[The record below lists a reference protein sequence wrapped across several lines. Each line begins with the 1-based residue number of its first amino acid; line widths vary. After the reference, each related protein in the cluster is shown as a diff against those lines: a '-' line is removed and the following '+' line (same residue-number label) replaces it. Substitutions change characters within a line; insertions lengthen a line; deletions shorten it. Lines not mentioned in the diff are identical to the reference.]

1 MIPSLADLRSMP
13 GSAVL
18 VALRDALFE
27 EADRIGGVEAA
38 FRPNGW
44 DAGRASAHHA
54 LAAAGEIVERL
65 RQFGEEAKARKQAPH
80 SLILVLAD
88 AARSALVIERQ
99 RQEARSEPTAPTAEE
114 GADVVTAA

>member
-1 MIPSLADLRSMP
+1 MP

-54 LAAAGEIVERL
+54 LAAAGEIVEAI
-65 RQFGEEAKARKQAPH
+65 RQIGEQAKARKDKPNPIVH
-80 SLILVLAD
+80 RMAD
-88 AARSALVIERQ
+88 IARSALILEWQ
-99 RQEARSEPTAPTAEE
+99 QHQPAEAIPPAEAE
-114 GADVVTAA
+114 VAA